1 MNKISRPNAGF
12 SRRGFMIGI
21 AGLTFAIATGESRL
35 ASAATEALARTGTP
49 FNPWVSI
56 APNGEISIMAPATE
70 MGQGSLTSLPLIL
83 AEELDADW
91 SKVVAVP
98 APPIDKIY
106 GNPAMFGAMLTAHSL
121 SVQGYFTPL
130 RIFGAQ
136 VRAVLLANVARQWN
150 VPSAE
155 LTTEPSVVVHAK
167 SGRRIGYGD
176 IVAFAEI
183 PAVAPDI
190 RPEALKKPG
199 DFRLIGHDVMRV
211 ELPTKVNGSAIYAI
225 DVQVPGMIYG
235 AILRSPV
242 QGGAPDNID
251 DAAAKAVAGVI
262 DVVRLPY
269 GVGVLAKTPWAAF
282 SAKSALAVTWQ
293 RTGKAWGFD
302 SDKGLDAFAADARDL
317 NMPTSVDWYKQG
329 DTEAALAQA
338 ATRLEAEYRC
348 HYAYHAQM
356 EPLNAVASVSAAG
369 DAAEV
374 WCGTQYPPAAQAAAA
389 RALGIPT
396 EKIKLNY
403 TLLGGGFGRRG
414 DYAEEFA
421 VDAVLMANSARRPVP
436 VKVMWTRED
445 DVHNGHFRPITAH
458 YLRAALDASGK
469 LIAYDL
475 RLVGD
480 RVLPAENPQFFR
492 DSHDRDYQLMGG
504 VQLTYYDIPNQYAG
518 QIPRDT
524 GVRTAPLRGIGD
536 IANKFVAESFLD
548 EVALKRNVDPLQFR
562 LELLKNTP
570 RGYRVLQR
578 VGEMADWGRKRDNTA
593 LGCAFIVYNDTL
605 ISGIAEVSVDH
616 STGQIK
622 VQNFWCVVDCGIAV
636 QPDNIVAQFEGG
648 IVYGL
653 GLALFEEISIR
664 DGAVQQSNF
673 YDYRVMRMYEVP
685 EIHVEVIPTDNH
697 PTGVGQMPVPI
708 VAPAVANAVAR
719 LTGVRLRESPMTQE
733 RVKKAL
739 G

>member
-1 MNKISRPNAGF
+1 MVSPKTGF
-12 SRRGFMIGI
+12 SRRGFMTGI
-21 AGLTFAIATGESRL
+21 AGLTFAIAVGRERL
-35 ASAATEALARTGTP
+35 GHAATEAPDIAGAP

-56 APNGEISIMAPATE
+56 APSGEISIMAPATE

-106 GNPAMFGAMLTAHSL
+106 GNPSLWGVMCTAHSL
-121 SVQGYFTPL
+121 SVQGYFTLL
-130 RIFGAQ
+130 RTFGAQ
-136 VRAVLLANVARQWN
+136 VRAVLLDNVARQWN
-150 VPSAE
+150 VPSTE
-155 LTTEPSVVVHAK
+155 LSTEPSVVVHAK
-167 SGRRIGYGD
+167 SGRRIGYGE
-176 IVAFAEI
+176 IVTFAEI

-190 RPEALKKPG
+190 KPEALKKVSG
-199 DFRLIGHDVMRV
+199 FRLVGHDVMRV
-211 ELPTKVNGSAIYAI
+211 ELPTKVNGSAKYAI
-225 DVQVPGMIYG
+225 DLQVPGMIYG
-235 AILRSPV
+235 AIVRSPV
-242 QGGAPDNID
+242 LGGAPATVD

-262 DVVRLPY
+262 DVVHLPY
-269 GVGVLAKTPWAAF
+269 GVGVLAETPWAAF
-282 SAKSALAVTWQ
+282 NAKSALESRVTW
-293 RTGKAWGFD
+293 RRSGKAWGFD

-317 NMPTSVDWYKQG
+317 GKPTVEWYKQG
-329 DTEAALAQA
+329 DAEAALATA
-338 ATRLEAEYRC
+338 ATTIEAEYRC

-374 WCGTQYPPAAQAAAA
+374 WCGTQYPTAAQAAAA
-389 RALGIPT
+389 RALGIPV

-414 DYAEEFA
+414 DYAEEYV
-421 VDAVLMANSARRPVP
+421 VDAVLMAKSAQRPVP
-436 VKVMWTRED
+436 VKLMWTRED
-445 DVHNGHFRPITAH
+445 DFHNGHFRPITAH
-458 YLRAALDASGK
+458 YLRAGLDASGK
-469 LIAYDL
+469 LVAYHQ

-480 RVLPAENPQFFR
+480 RVLASENPQFFR
-492 DSHDRDYQLMGG
+492 DSHGRDYQLMGG
-504 VQLTYYDIPNQYAG
+504 VQLTYYDIPNQYGG

-536 IANKFVAESFLD
+536 IANKFVAETFLD
-548 EVALKRNVDPLQFR
+548 EVALKRGVDPMRFR

-570 RGYRVLQR
+570 RGHKVLQR
-578 VGEMADWGRKRDNTA
+578 VAEMADWDRKRDNTA

-605 ISGIAEVSVDH
+605 MSSVAEVSVDH
-616 STGQIK
+616 SIGRIK

-648 IVYGL
+648 IVFGL
-653 GLALFEEISIR
+653 GLALTEEISIR
-664 DGAVQQSNF
+664 DGAVEQSNF
-673 YDYRVMRMYEVP
+673 YDYRVARMNDVP
-685 EIHVEVIPTDNH
+685 DIHVEVISTDNH
-697 PTGVGQMPVPI
+697 PTGVGQMSVVM
-708 VAPAVANAVAR
+708 VAPAVNNALAR
-719 LTGVRLRESPMTQE
+719 LTGVRLREAPMTPE

>member
-1 MNKISRPNAGF
+1 MNRIYRPSAGL
-12 SRRGFMIGI
+12 SRRRFMIGI
-21 AGLTFAIATGESRL
+21 AGMTFAIAAGEVGSV
-35 ASAATEALARTGTP
+35 SAATEAPDRSGTA

-56 APNGEISIMAPATE
+56 AANGDVSIISPATE

-91 SKVVAVP
+91 SRVVIVP

-106 GNPAMFGAMLTAHSL
+106 GNPGLWGVMLTAHSL
-121 SVQGYFTPL
+121 GVRGYFTLL
-130 RIFGAQ
+130 RTFGAQ
-136 VRAVLLANVARQWN
+136 VRAVLLDNVAKQWN

-155 LTTEPSVVVHAK
+155 LSTEPSIVVHAK
-167 SGRRIGYGD
+167 SGRRIGYGE
-176 IVAFAEI
+176 IVTFAKI

-190 RPEALKKPG
+190 KPEELKKTS

-235 AILRSPV
+235 AILRTPV
-242 QGGAPDNID
+242 YGGAPDMVD
-251 DAAAKAVAGVI
+251 DTAAKAVAGVI

-269 GVGVLAKTPWAAF
+269 GVGVLAQAPWAAF
-282 SAKSALAVTWQ
+282 SAKSALESGVTW
-293 RTGKAWGFD
+293 RRSGKAWGFD

-317 NMPTSVDWYKQG
+317 KMPTTVHWYKQG
-329 DTEAALAQA
+329 DAEAALAN
-338 ATRLEAEYRC
+338 ATTRIEAEYRC

-356 EPLNAVASVSAAG
+356 EPLNSVASVSAGG

-374 WCGTQYPPAAQAAAA
+374 WCGTQYPTAAQAAVA
-389 RALGIPT
+389 RALGIAQD
-396 EKIKLNY
+396 KVKLNY

-414 DYAEEFA
+414 DYAEEFV
-421 VDAVLMANSARRPVP
+421 VDAVLMSKHAKRP

-445 DVHNGHFRPITAH
+445 DVHNGHFRPISAH
-458 YLRAALDASGK
+458 YLRAGLNASGK
-469 LIAYDL
+469 LIAYDQ
-475 RLVGD
+475 RVVGD
-480 RVLPAENPQFFR
+480 RVLPFEDPGFFR
-492 DSHDRDYQLMGG
+492 AYHDRDYQLMGG
-504 VQLTYYDIPNQYAG
+504 VELTCYNIPNQYGG
-518 QIPRDT
+518 QIPRNT

-536 IANKFVAESFLD
+536 IATKFVAEAFLD
-548 EVALKRNVDPLQFR
+548 EVALKRSVDPMQFR
-562 LELLKNTP
+562 LELLKITP
-570 RGYRVLQR
+570 RGQKVLQR
-578 VGEMADWGRKRDNTA
+578 VAEMADWGRKRDNTA

-616 STGQIK
+616 ATGKIT
-622 VQNFWCVVDCGIAV
+622 VHNFWCVADCGIAV

-653 GLALFEEISIR
+653 GLALTEEISIR
-664 DGAVQQSNF
+664 NGAVQQSNF
-673 YDYRVMRMYEVP
+673 YDYRVTRMNDVP
-685 EIHVEVIPTDNH
+685 DIHVEVIATDNR

-708 VAPAVANAVAR
+708 VTPAVNNAVAR
-719 LTGVRLRESPMTQE
+719 LTGVRLRESPMTPE

>member
-1 MNKISRPNAGF
+1 VNQMACPKIGF

-21 AGLTFAIATGESRL
+21 AGLTFAIAVGRERSGY
-35 ASAATEALARTGTP
+35 AATEASEVSGTP

-56 APNGEISIMAPATE
+56 APSGEISIMAPTAE
-70 MGQGSLTSLPLIL
+70 MGNGSLTGLPLIL

-91 SKVVAVP
+91 SKVVIVP

-106 GNPAMFGAMLTAHSL
+106 GNPGLWGVMLTAHSRA
-121 SVQGYFTPL
+121 VTGYFTVL
-130 RIFGAQ
+130 RTFGAQ
-136 VRAVLLANVARQWN
+136 VRAVLLDNVAKRWN
-150 VPSAE
+150 VPLAE
-155 LTTEPSVVVHAK
+155 LSTEPSVVVHAK
-167 SGRRIGYGD
+167 SGRRISYGA

-183 PAVAPDI
+183 PSVAPDI
-190 RPEALKKPG
+190 KPEALKKTG

-225 DVQVPGMIYG
+225 DVQVPRMIYG

-242 QGGAPDNID
+242 YGGAPDKVD
-251 DAAAKAVAGVI
+251 DAAAKSVAGVI

-282 SAKSALAVTWQ
+282 EAKSALESRVAWQ
-293 RTGKAWGFD
+293 RSGKAWGFD
-302 SDKGLDAFAADARDL
+302 SDKALDAFAADVRDL
-317 NMPTSVDWYKQG
+317 EMPMTVDWYKQG
-329 DTEAALAQA
+329 DAEAALAKA
-338 ATRLEAEYRC
+338 ATRIEAEYRC

-374 WCGTQYPPAAQAAAA
+374 WCGTQFPTAAQAAVA
-389 RALGIPT
+389 RALDIPA
-396 EKIKLNY
+396 ERIRLNY

-414 DYAEEFA
+414 DYAEEFV
-421 VDAVLMANSARRPVP
+421 VDAALMSKSAQRP

-445 DVHNGHFRPITAH
+445 DVHNGHFRPISAH
-458 YLRAALDASGK
+458 YLRAGLDASGK
-469 LIAYDL
+469 LIAYHQ
-475 RLVGD
+475 RVIGD
-480 RVLPAENPQFFR
+480 RVLPFEDPDFFR
-492 DSHDRDYQLMGG
+492 ANHDRDYQLMGG
-504 VQLTYYDIPNQYAG
+504 IELTCYDIPNQYGG

-536 IANKFVAESFLD
+536 IATKFVVESFLD
-548 EVALKRNVDPLQFR
+548 EVALKRGVDPMQFR
-562 LELLKNTP
+562 LELLKITP
-570 RGYRVLQR
+570 RGQKIMQR
-578 VGEMADWGRKRDNTA
+578 VAEMADWSRKRDNTA
-593 LGCAFIVYNDTL
+593 LGCAFINYNDTL
-605 ISGIAEVSVDH
+605 ISGVAEVSVDG
-616 STGQIK
+616 SSGQIK

-653 GLALFEEISIR
+653 GLALTEEISIR
-664 DGAVQQSNF
+664 DGAVQQNNF
-673 YDYRVMRMYEVP
+673 YDYRVMRINDVP

-719 LTGVRLRESPMTQE
+719 LTGARLREPPMTPE

-739 G
+739 A